1 MLSEHLFFIMFSLFY
16 LLLFLVQQ
24 ASMEGL
30 ASWIKQRCLEI
41 DTQTGLLQLA
51 LELTRRALSGPLITA
66 EESIR
71 SEFTNLENKEELLSL
86 YLTHAQELDVSTE
99 LLIEDDVTT
108 LSLSS
113 WLALSPLELLQR
125 LLSVGGGDIATLARS
140 LTQSEKLTHDQIQ
153 GYLCQ
158 SQKVDTF
165 IGYCDYYITEVLPN
179 DNKSEAVTFA
189 TFVLTM
195 CYQPSQRNEWQT
207 HECVECL
214 LKCLRMI
221 LNDSQISHEDDLM
234 NQVKECERVL
244 LCVQEAEMIHDYHNC
259 SILQIR
265 DWMREDSLWVSSHK
279 ESQCS
284 VLSLSD
290 LYSLLKRPSIQY
302 LQAIASYQLKYMTA
316 SSVIHHL
323 QTLLQ
328 KSFQFLPS
336 DCLPYF
342 LLSVLLQVGTNDS
355 LNTVTRLTENLR
367 KDFIQETV
375 LQVVQDSILSLNR

>member
-1 MLSEHLFFIMFSLFY
+1 
-16 LLLFLVQQ
+16 
-24 ASMEGL
+24 
-30 ASWIKQRCLEI
+30 
-41 DTQTGLLQLA
+41 
-51 LELTRRALSGPLITA
+51 
-66 EESIR
+66 
-71 SEFTNLENKEELLSL
+71 
-86 YLTHAQELDVSTE
+86 
-99 LLIEDDVTT
+99 
-108 LSLSS
+108 
-113 WLALSPLELLQR
+113 
-125 LLSVGGGDIATLARS
+125 
-140 LTQSEKLTHDQIQ
+140 
-153 GYLCQ
+153 
-158 SQKVDTF
+158 
-165 IGYCDYYITEVLPN
+165 
-179 DNKSEAVTFA
+179 
-189 TFVLTM
+189 
-195 CYQPSQRNEWQT
+195 
-207 HECVECL
+207 
-214 LKCLRMI
+214 
-221 LNDSQISHEDDLM
+221 
-234 NQVKECERVL
+234 
-244 LCVQEAEMIHDYHNC
+244 
-259 SILQIR
+259 
-265 DWMREDSLWVSSHK
+265 MREDSLWVSSHK

>member
-16 LLLFLVQQ
+16 LPLFLVQQ

-165 IGYCDYYITEVLPN
+165 IG
-179 DNKSEAVTFA
+179 
-189 TFVLTM
+189 
-195 CYQPSQRNEWQT
+195 
-207 HECVECL
+207 
-214 LKCLRMI
+214 
-221 LNDSQISHEDDLM
+221 
-234 NQVKECERVL
+234 
-244 LCVQEAEMIHDYHNC
+244 
-259 SILQIR
+259 
-265 DWMREDSLWVSSHK
+265 
-279 ESQCS
+279 
-284 VLSLSD
+284 
-290 LYSLLKRPSIQY
+290 
-302 LQAIASYQLKYMTA
+302 
-316 SSVIHHL
+316 
-323 QTLLQ
+323 
-328 KSFQFLPS
+328 
-336 DCLPYF
+336 
-342 LLSVLLQVGTNDS
+342 
-355 LNTVTRLTENLR
+355 
-367 KDFIQETV
+367 
-375 LQVVQDSILSLNR
+375 